1 MLIFGVCSC
10 FIARCFYSAVAEA
23 DLFSTRGSLF
33 VYRSKP
39 QSTMKFLL
47 LSILL
52 GIAVSGRAQTVSAD
66 TFATQLKQSAQ
77 AQLIDV
83 RTPAE
88 FADGH
93 LPNAVNINSQRPDFS
108 QALGQLDKS
117 KPVFVY
123 CMSGGR
129 SKGAVETLHELGY
142 TDVHELRGGYLKWA
156 SKMMPV
162 AGVTRST
169 ARPEWPVAR
178 FDSLRQKQ
186 PLLMVDVY
194 APWCGPCKKMAP
206 TIEKMQQ
213 ELAGSA
219 TILKVN
225 ADTEKPFLS
234 AYQVDE
240 LPTLLI
246 FRNGK
251 LVDRQIG
258 YRDEAAM
265 RALLK

>member
-1 MLIFGVCSC
+1 
-10 FIARCFYSAVAEA
+10 
-23 DLFSTRGSLF
+23 
-33 VYRSKP
+33 
-39 QSTMKFLL
+39 MKFLL
-47 LSILL
+47 LSTLL
-52 GIAVSGRAQTVSAD
+52 VAAVSGHAQTVSAD

-83 RTPAE
+83 RTPDE

-93 LPNAVNINSQRPDFS
+93 LPNAVNINSLRPDFS
-108 QALGQLDKS
+108 QAISQLDKS

-129 SKGAVETLHELGY
+129 SKGAVETLRELGY

-162 AGVTRST
+162 AGVTHST
-169 ARPEWPVAR
+169 AKPEWPVAR

-186 PLLMVDVY
+186 PLVMVDVY

-206 TIEKMQQ
+206 AIVKLQQ

-225 ADTEKPFLS
+225 ADTEKPFLA

-240 LPTLLI
+240 LPTILI

-251 LVDRQIG
+251 LVDSQIG

-265 RALLK
+265 RVGATPLTIFFVRLNHSIQLHV

>member
-1 MLIFGVCSC
+1 MK
-10 FIARCFYSAVAEA
+10 R
-23 DLFSTRGSLF
+23 SLLL
-33 VYRSKP
+33 
-39 QSTMKFLL
+39 FLL
-47 LSILL
+47 VAALT
-52 GIAVSGRAQTVSAD
+52 GRAQTVSVD
-66 TFATQLKQSAQ
+66 TFATQLKQRPQ

-108 QALGQLDKS
+108 QALSQLDKL

-123 CMSGGR
+123 CLSGGR
-129 SKGAVETLHELGY
+129 SKGAVEKLRELGY
-142 TDVHELRGGYLKWA
+142 SDVHELKGGYLKW
-156 SKMMPV
+156 SSRMMPV
-162 AGVTRST
+162 DGVTRST
-169 ARPEWPVAR
+169 AQPEWPIAR

-186 PLLMVDVY
+186 PLLLVDVY

-206 TIEKMQQ
+206 AIEKLQQ

-225 ADTEKPFLS
+225 ADTEKPFLA

-258 YRDEAAM
+258 YRDEAAL

>member
-1 MLIFGVCSC
+1 
-10 FIARCFYSAVAEA
+10 
-23 DLFSTRGSLF
+23 
-33 VYRSKP
+33 
-39 QSTMKFLL
+39 MKFLL
-47 LSILL
+47 LSTLL
-52 GIAVSGRAQTVSAD
+52 VAAVSGHAQTVSAD

-83 RTPAE
+83 RTPDE

-93 LPNAVNINSQRPDFS
+93 LPNAVNINSLRPDFS
-108 QALGQLDKS
+108 QAIGQLDKS

-129 SKGAVETLHELGY
+129 SKGAVETLRELGY

-162 AGVTRST
+162 AGVTHST
-169 ARPEWPVAR
+169 AKPEWPVAR

-206 TIEKMQQ
+206 AIVKLQQ

-225 ADTEKPFLS
+225 ADTEKPFLA

-240 LPTLLI
+240 LPTILI